1 MFAKKLTLKAKNVY
15 FSSDDSQD
23 TDYSMESSLEIAES
37 NTQNS
42 SANKF
47 HQLRETMNQLF
58 LANPE
63 LANEIKFEQ
72 YYAAD
77 DYDVESPKNHPVSPR
92 RIQGSGSITDLAQQQ
107 QQAESTAPP
116 VNNASSKFW
125 GVIGKEMTK
134 QQKNSKLPSLPQIN
148 HILNIYKTKIDK
160 NDAQDAANSPPKRS
174 SMVKAKADLRIQSAK
189 MSGEKNFSSLKPK
202 SAKNGLQS
210 PQGNAS
216 MGEEEE
222 DGVTY
227 YSTRKKTH
235 LKFKQRRAQLE
246 AEELQRKKELEIEQ
260 EKLAKEREQK
270 QMMSTLAELDEE
282 LMKNKA
288 PIEDAD
294 GEGTTR
300 NTLKPKP
307 RQPSRE
313 NTLRPVG
320 NIFERLTKDLANKK
334 QTEEDD
340 DPNAKRIFI
349 SPFAETL
356 YKDMKAFGDPEA
368 FKKIAQARIMNYKKE
383 FKEKLAKQKQ
393 VPQEGL
399 KFSKENLRHLNMF
412 LPDYEKSMPVQNKEA
427 IFANSEVI
435 SRDLSQEDRENN
447 PEIDILSRYQKIWA
461 GNILELWKESKDDT
475 SQ

>member
-1 MFAKKLTLKAKNVY
+1 LKAKNVY

-72 YYAAD
+72 YVAD
-77 DYDVESPKNHPVSPR
+77 EEVESPKNHPTSPR
-92 RIQGSGSITDLAQQQ
+92 RLQANSGSLAEVTQT
-107 QQAESTAPP
+107 ETKDTAP
-116 VNNASSKFW
+116 VNNSSSSKFW
-125 GVIGKEMTK
+125 NVIGKEMTK

-160 NDAQDAANSPPKRS
+160 NDAQETVSSPPKRS
-174 SMVKAKADLRIQSAK
+174 SAHKAKADLRIQSAK
-189 MSGEKNFSSLKPK
+189 MPGEKNFSAIRPK
-202 SAKNGLQS
+202 STRNNLQGASS
-210 PQGNAS
+210 PQNAS
-216 MGEEEE
+216 MGEDEE

-227 YSTRKKTH
+227 YSSRKKIH
-235 LKFKQRRAQLE
+235 LKLKQRRQQLE
-246 AEELQRKKELEIEQ
+246 AEEAQRKKELEIEQ

-282 LMKNKA
+282 LMKNKPA
-288 PIEDAD
+288 NDDAE

-300 NTLKPKP
+300 NTLKVKP

-320 NIFERLTKDLANKK
+320 NIFDRLTKDLANKK
-334 QTEEDD
+334 ATEEDD
-340 DPNAKRIFI
+340 DPNIRRTFI

-368 FKKIAQARIMNYKKE
+368 FKKIAQARIVNYKKE

-393 VPQEGL
+393 LQQEGL

-412 LPDYEKSMPVQNKEA
+412 LPDYEKSLPIQNKEA
-427 IFANSEVI
+427 IFASSEMLK
-435 SRDLSQEDRENN
+435 DLSQEDRENN
-447 PEIDILSRYQKIWA
+447 PEIEILEKYQKIWA
-461 GNILELWKESKDDT
+461 GNILELWKESKDV